1 MKKLFIASAAYLV
14 LGLVSGVFFREFT
27 KEHNFSEQSD
37 TQLSVVHSHLL
48 TLGFM
53 FLLIVLMLEK
63 QFKLSSESS
72 FNMFFWVY
80 NTGLVVSTGMM
91 IWRGILQVL
100 GDPGSAAISG
110 MAGIGHM
117 VMSLG
122 LALLLLPLGQ
132 AIWRKA

>member
-1 MKKLFIASAAYLV
+1 MKKLFIASASYLL
-14 LGLVSGVFFREFT
+14 LGLASGVFFREFT
-27 KEHNFSEQSD
+27 KEHNFSDQSD

-53 FLLIVLMLEK
+53 FFLIVLILEK
-63 QFKLSSESS
+63 QFNLSSESS

-80 NTGLVVSTGMM
+80 NVGLVVSTGMM

-100 GDPGSAAISG
+100 GDPGSAALSG
-110 MAGIGHM
+110 IAGIGHM
-117 VMSLG
+117 AMSLA
-122 LALLLLPLGQ
+122 LAMLLLPLGQ